1 MKKIIIIFTLILF
14 SCKSGDTNSEEKTP
28 TVVTKPTAVAVE
40 NAKKVSERFELVAP
54 DSVDVVK
61 KTNSY
66 NLGKRLLTVCN
77 SFKFKKFTTKEAT
90 ESVIKNTNLAKM
102 TIICQK
108 INQRNGKFIDLKL
121 IDVIR
126 DTQSEDQ
133 VFRYNINYQKK
144 NFKRELKVTINS
156 EGKISAISTREIT
169 KIIK

>member
-1 MKKIIIIFTLILF
+1 MKKTLLLFILILL
-14 SCKSGDTNSEEKTP
+14 SCKSGDTNSEEKTS
-28 TVVTKPTAVAVE
+28 TVATKPSTVAAE
-40 NAKKVSERFELVAP
+40 NAKKVSERYELVTP

-77 SFKFKKFTTKEAT
+77 SFKFKKFTAKEAT

-108 INQRNGKFIDLKL
+108 INQRNGKFINLKL

-133 VFRYNINYQKK
+133 VFRYDINYQKK
-144 NFKRELKVTINS
+144 FFKRELKVTINS

>member
-1 MKKIIIIFTLILF
+1 MKKILIFFILILF
-14 SCKSGDTNSEEKTP
+14 SCKSGDTNSEEKAP
-28 TVVTKPTAVAVE
+28 TVAPKPTAVAIE
-40 NAKKVSERFELVAP
+40 NAKKVSERYELVAP

-61 KTNSY
+61 KTSSY
-66 NLGKRLLTVCN
+66 TLGKRLLTVCN
-77 SFKFKKFTTKEAT
+77 NYKFKKFTTKEAT

-102 TIICQK
+102 TLICQK

-144 NFKRELKVTINS
+144 FFKRELKITINS
-156 EGKISAISTREIT
+156 EGKISAVSTREVT
-169 KIIK
+169 KVIK